1 MATEQEDRRDTQAGA
16 PDGRHEHAPTL
27 SPTPAHDHAHGH
39 THNHGAHAREANR
52 SRLAMVL
59 CLSAIYL
66 VAEVVGGVLTNSL
79 ALLADAGHMFSDV
92 ASLALAVVAM
102 RVAQRPPT
110 AQRTFGYHRAEIL
123 AALAN
128 GATLVAASVWIVVE
142 AWQRFQHPPVVAGAP
157 MMAIAA
163 GGLLVNLVSLRLLAG
178 GREDSLNM
186 RGAWLHVATDALG
199 SVGAIVAGLLVWRF
213 GLNWADPAVSV
224 LIAGLVAFSSWRLLR
239 ETVDVLMESAPPHV
253 DVAQIRRALSDVEG
267 VASVHDLHVWS
278 IGSGMVALSGHVQ
291 RTQDVLAGDATL
303 LAQLCGLLR
312 ERFDIRH
319 VTIQLEPLGFDETT
333 RCDSPGMMALQTS

>member
-1 MATEQEDRRDTQAGA
+1 
-16 PDGRHEHAPTL
+16 
-27 SPTPAHDHAHGH
+27 
-39 THNHGAHAREANR
+39 
-52 SRLAMVL
+52 
-59 CLSAIYL
+59 
-66 VAEVVGGVLTNSL
+66 
-79 ALLADAGHMFSDV
+79 
-92 ASLALAVVAM
+92 
-102 RVAQRPPT
+102 
-110 AQRTFGYHRAEIL
+110 
-123 AALAN
+123 
-128 GATLVAASVWIVVE
+128 
-142 AWQRFQHPPVVAGAP
+142 

-199 SVGAIVAGLLVWRF
+199 SVGAIVAGLMVWRF
-213 GLNWADPAVSV
+213 GLNWVDPAVSV

-267 VASVHDLHVWS
+267 VAFVHDLHVWS

-291 RTQDVLAGDATL
+291 RTQEVLPGDAVL

>member
-1 MATEQEDRRDTQAGA
+1 MATKHEQHGDTQHGPDIGA
-16 PDGRHEHAPTL
+16 HEHAHGTH
-27 SPTPAHDHAHGH
+27 AHNHAHGH
-39 THNHGAHAREANR
+39 GHSHAAHGREANR
-52 SRLAMVL
+52 SRLMLVL
-59 CLSAIYL
+59 YLSAAYL
-66 VAEVVGGVLTNSL
+66 VAEVIGGVLTNSL

-92 ASLALAVVAM
+92 ASLGLAVVAM

-110 AQRTFGYHRAEIL
+110 SQRTFGYHRAEIL

-128 GATLVAASVWIVVE
+128 GATLVAASAWIVIE
-142 AWQRFQHPPVVAGAP
+142 AWQRFRQPPTVDGAP

-163 GGLLVNLVSLRLLAG
+163 GGLLVNLLSLRLLSG
-178 GREDSLNM
+178 GREDGLNM

-213 GLNWADPAVSV
+213 ELNWADPAVSV
-224 LIAGLVAFSSWRLLR
+224 LIAALVAFSSWRLLR

-253 DVAQIRRALSDVEG
+253 DVAQIRRALSG
-267 VASVHDLHVWS
+267 VAGIASVHDLHVWS

-291 RTQDVLAGDATL
+291 LTPEAPVGDAIL

-319 VTIQLEPLGFDETT
+319 VTIQIEPLGFDETT
-333 RCDSPGMMALQTS
+333 RCDSPKVMALHAT